1 MAASDAVPVII
12 GAGIGAGGAVI
23 AQIISSVFN
32 AKRERRQLDW
42 ETKRQERAWEMQQE
56 ERFLKLKQE
65 LYATV
70 ALTANNFLAYIYYPI
85 DYPNSDPPEPR
96 PSLPDLKEML
106 RIRSNVEIIAPKEVS
121 EPIRAAFIKFDDA
134 KEASNSPHPSRE
146 RMKREAE
153 EAVSKWMEAYR
164 AIRADL
170 HGVQDGSGGSEP
182 DQDRTQ

>member
-42 ETKRQERAWEMQQE
+42 ETKRQERAWKMQQE

-85 DYPNSDPPEPR
+85 DYPNSDPPEPG
-96 PSLPDLKEML
+96 PACL
-106 RIRSNVEIIAPKEVS
+106 I
-121 EPIRAAFIKFDDA
+121 
-134 KEASNSPHPSRE
+134 
-146 RMKREAE
+146 
-153 EAVSKWMEAYR
+153 
-164 AIRADL
+164 
-170 HGVQDGSGGSEP
+170 
-182 DQDRTQ
+182 